1 MTNERLRAAMTATG
15 LTYEEAGERLGVDP
29 KTVQRWVSTA
39 RPPYRRYRQQLAK
52 ILGKDEVYLW
62 PGKANSVDRQADSEL
77 IALYPTRSSVPVE
90 TWSGLLSGA
99 KEHIDILAYAASFL
113 WDAIPDFTG
122 LIKAAAERGVQVRML
137 FGDPDCEAVKV
148 RGEEEGIGDALA
160 GRCRLTWK
168 YVEPIFDLE
177 CIEARVH
184 TDTLYTTV
192 VRVDEDLLANVHQ
205 LGVPAGAAP
214 VLHLKRITGTGIHAS
229 YENVLERS
237 WTRARPCKSQSPTD
251 PPP

>member
-1 MTNERLRAAMTATG
+1 MTNERLRAAMIASG

-29 KTVQRWVSTA
+29 KTVQRWVSTG

-52 ILGKDEVYLW
+52 VLELDDRYLW
-62 PGKANSVDRQADSEL
+62 PDSAKSVDRQADSEL

-90 TWSGLLSGA
+90 TWCGLLAGA
-99 KEHIDILAYAASFL
+99 KEQIDILAYAASFL

-122 LIKAAAERGVQVRML
+122 LIKAAAERGVRVRML

-168 YVEPIFDLE
+168 YVETLAHVE
-177 CIEARVH
+177 GIEARTH
-184 TDTLYTTV
+184 EATLYTTI
-192 VRVDEDLLANVHQ
+192 VRIDQNVLANVHQ
-205 LGVPAGAAP
+205 FGVAAGQAP
-214 VLHLKRITGTGIHAS
+214 VLHLSRLGALGVCQS
-229 YENVLERS
+229 YVDVIDDMWANPVQPKNGPPRS
-237 WTRARPCKSQSPTD
+237 
-251 PPP
+251 